1 MLKVIPSKYAN
12 IIFRSRT
19 EAKWAVFFQALGL
32 RWTYEAEGYRLPN
45 GARYL
50 PDFELQLSNGEVVIC
65 EVKPNDVDEPC
76 ELGHLRRLVREK
88 GCAAVLLS
96 GEPRCRAFYSW
107 RPGNPCHELVFF
119 ESDEPHLTWNAKAW
133 EKCLVENKNTGAQVF
148 NRELNDNEMKKMFG
162 ERYVA
167 ALTRALSYKFDK
179 GEQHLWNQM
188 TLWKRTTTKI

>member
-1 MLKVIPSKYAN
+1 
-12 IIFRSRT
+12 
-19 EAKWAVFFQALGL
+19 VFFQALGL
-32 RWTYEAEGYRLPN
+32 RWTYEPEGYRLPN

-50 PDFELQLSNGEVVIC
+50 PDFELQLSNGQVVIC

-76 ELGHLRRLVREK
+76 ELGHLRRLVRPK

-96 GEPRCRAFYSW
+96 GEPRCRAFYSL

-133 EKCLVENKNTGAQVF
+133 EKCLEENVNTGAQVF
-148 NRELNDNEMKKMFG
+148 NRELNDNEMNKMFG

-179 GEQHLWNQM
+179 GEQHIWNQM